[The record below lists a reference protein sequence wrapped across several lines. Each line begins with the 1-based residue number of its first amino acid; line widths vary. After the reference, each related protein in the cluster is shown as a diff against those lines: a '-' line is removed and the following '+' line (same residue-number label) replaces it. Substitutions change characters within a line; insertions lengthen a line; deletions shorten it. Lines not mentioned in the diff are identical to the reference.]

1 MNNQTSTQ
9 STPSRRL
16 VLIIDGTPAYR
27 LPITVSAAQ
36 ALEAGKR
43 AFPGHHV
50 AVQVVT
56 TH

>member
-1 MNNQTSTQ
+1 MYVTTTT

-16 VLIIDGTPAYR
+16 VLIIDGVPAYR
-27 LPITVSAAQ
+27 LPINVSTSQ
-36 ALEAGKR
+36 ALEAGRR

>member
-1 MNNQTSTQ
+1 MNNQTPAT
-9 STPSRRL
+9 SRRL
-16 VLIIDGTPAYR
+16 VLIVDGVPAYR
-27 LPITVSAAQ
+27 LPINVAAAA
-36 ALEAGKR
+36 ALEAGRR

>member
-1 MNNQTSTQ
+1 MNNQTAT
-9 STPSRRL
+9 TTRRL

-27 LPITVSAAQ
+27 LPINVSAAQ

-43 AFPGHHV
+43 AFPGSHI
-50 AVQVVT
+50 AVQIAI